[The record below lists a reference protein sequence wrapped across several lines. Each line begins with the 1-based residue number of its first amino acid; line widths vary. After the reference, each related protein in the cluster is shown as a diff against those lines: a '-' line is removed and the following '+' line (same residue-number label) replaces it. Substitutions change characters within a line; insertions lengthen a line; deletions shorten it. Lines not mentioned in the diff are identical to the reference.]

1 MGKAR
6 NGSVRR
12 VLVENDAEGTLTEFI
27 TKEAVEE
34 AIFNNIHRMRFYLAE
49 AAPACNG
56 RLRGLFGYNA
66 ATVTAER
73 ILNGTYDYPDD
84 FDQATR
90 DICEECAIIRLK
102 VPKDSM
108 NLTITSNDWVRQW
121 KG

>member
-12 VLVENDAEGTLTEFI
+12 VLVESNVEGTLMEFT

-34 AIFNNIHRMRFYLAE
+34 AIFTNIHWKRFYLAE
-49 AAPACNG
+49 TTPACNG

-66 ATVTAER
+66 AMVTAER
-73 ILNGTYDYPDD
+73 ILHGTYDYPDD

-90 DICEECAIIRLK
+90 EICKECAKI
-102 VPKDSM
+102 
-108 NLTITSNDWVRQW
+108 
-121 KG
+121 